1 MGADDAMDATY
12 GALDSSIDVDRDA
25 RRTEGR
31 DGRKA
36 ATRGGNVPVRV
47 GAAVVVAVMGAIAFT
62 SRERARDQPSAVSL
76 GGSFARSIRGEFDL
90 PDRLDEYIDAMEF
103 GPEVYAALGTPGP
116 GEDVPG
122 ASPRKNA
129 DGTEDGMFIS
139 TKGGRNATLLRIKM
153 LKERLRGRDDEN
165 LANEERANFVWQATV
180 DEGATQPAPVNAS
193 AYMQKL
199 HEEIEQDK
207 ALLEVHEAMLAARL
221 GGRWDSFSDGV
232 SAASNANGAV
242 VANTVNVEFCWKD
255 SYGRGVGKVPSH
267 CPSNKETIAGGVLCY
282 TKCHHLGNYAR
293 FGYDCHQRCGSGWND
308 HGLLCHRGNHGR
320 GVGIIQCGWDYWAS
334 SSSTLGEHTPN
345 GRRLLGNAKTR
356 LVCGGKFC
364 SGGRQ
369 DCLGLC
375 YHPCPGSHPNWIGC
389 NLCGVSCTG
398 NGYAHGIA
406 PSCPKKIHCSHG
418 LEAATCPPGWD
429 YDAGLCYQKCRSG
442 FTGVGP
448 VCWGD
453 APTVSGKKWVHCGMG
468 AARDDAACG
477 SAITNQILGPLE
489 IIAFVATAGSSG
501 AAATGAK
508 AAARAGTKVAQAGG
522 KLAALKKAAKSL
534 DKGMEVV
541 GKTTGYVSAMNN
553 VNSAESVTDGVRA
566 AAELA
571 SVFDPTGVSSTVA
584 AYAFDTC
591 DKIHGKAV

>member
-1 MGADDAMDATY
+1 MDATY
-12 GALDSSIDVDRDA
+12 GALDSSIDVVRDA

-36 ATRGGNVPVRV
+36 AKRSGNLPVTL
-47 GAAVVVAVMGAIAFT
+47 GAAVVVTLIGVIAFS
-62 SRERARDQPSAVSL
+62 SRESARTGPSAVSL

-103 GPEVYAALGTPGP
+103 GPDVYAALGTPGP

-122 ASPRKNA
+122 ARPRTNA
-129 DGTEDGMFIS
+129 DGAEDGMFIS

-153 LKERLRGRDDEN
+153 LKERLRRRDDEN

-221 GGRWDSFSDGV
+221 GGFSDVVGGM
-232 SAASNANGAV
+232 SNVNGAV

-308 HGLLCHRGNHGR
+308 HGLLCNRGNHGR
-320 GVGIIQCGWDYWAS
+320 GVGKVECGWDYWAS
-334 SSSTLGEHTPN
+334 SSSTLGEHAAN
-345 GRRLLGNAKTR
+345 GRRLLGNARTR
-356 LVCGGKFC
+356 LVCGGRHC
-364 SGGRQ
+364 SRKGRQ

-375 YHPCPGSHPNWIGC
+375 YPRCPSSHPNWIGC

-398 NGYAHGIA
+398 SGYANGIA

-418 LEAATCPPGWD
+418 LEAATCPPGMD
-429 YDAGLCYQKCRSG
+429 YDAGLCYKKCSSG

-477 SAITNQILGPLE
+477 VAITNQILGPLE
-489 IIAFVATAGSSG
+489 IIAFVASAGSSG
-501 AAATGAK
+501 AATTGAK
-508 AAARAGTKVAQAGG
+508 AAARATTKVAQAGG
-522 KLAALKKAAKSL
+522 KLAALKRRQR
-534 DKGMEVV
+534 
-541 GKTTGYVSAMNN
+541 VSTK
-553 VNSAESVTDGVRA
+553 VWRRSVRLPATFLR
-566 AAELA
+566 
-571 SVFDPTGVSSTVA
+571 
-584 AYAFDTC
+584 
-591 DKIHGKAV
+591 